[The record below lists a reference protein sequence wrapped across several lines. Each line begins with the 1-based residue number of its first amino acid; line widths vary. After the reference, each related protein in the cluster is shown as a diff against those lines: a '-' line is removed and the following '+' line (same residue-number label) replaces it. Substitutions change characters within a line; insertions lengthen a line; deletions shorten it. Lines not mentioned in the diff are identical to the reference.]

1 MKVTL
6 EPSDPT
12 NGVNSYLTVS
22 ISDPSDD
29 LACDEAVDIVLN
41 ALVAWGYSPL
51 HVFEDRDTVK
61 ELEEEITKLRLEIEN
76 LSGNRTWKKG
86 AK

>member
-1 MKVTL
+1 MKVTI
-6 EPSDPT
+6 EPTKQTD
-12 NGVNSYLTVS
+12 SYLTIT

-29 LACDEAVDIVLN
+29 IACEEAVEMALD

>member
-1 MKVTL
+1 MKVTI
-6 EPSDPT
+6 EPTTPD
-12 NGVNSYLTVS
+12 NGYLTVI

-29 LACDEAVDIVLN
+29 IACEEAVDMALD

-51 HVFEDRDTVK
+51 HVFGDRDTVK
-61 ELEEEITKLRLEIEN
+61 ELEEVITKLRLEIEN
-76 LSGNRTWKKG
+76 LSGNRTPKKG